1 VSKITRFGVSIESQL
16 IKKFDAL
23 IARKGYT
30 TRSEAIRDMIRDTL
44 VDQEWESGKHE
55 TVGTITIVY
64 NHHTREL
71 EHALTDMQHK
81 SFHHII
87 STLHVHLDAHNCLEV
102 LVVKGRSQ
110 EIRKIADRLIG
121 TRGVKHGK
129 LTMTTT
135 GKELV

>member
-1 VSKITRFGVSIESQL
+1 MSGLTRFGVSIDSQL

-23 IARKGYT
+23 VGRKGYT
-30 TRSEAIRDMIRDTL
+30 TRSEAIRDMIRDSL
-44 VDQEWESGKHE
+44 VEQEWETEDRE

-81 SFHHII
+81 SFHQIV

-102 LVVKGRSQ
+102 LVVKGMSR

-129 LTMTTT
+129 LTTTTT